1 MFCSTT
7 SETSSL
13 YAQAF
18 GGLVAKGLGRAVA
31 SGNGPLEGSSSQ
43 RKVQVV
49 EDGVSHVRKYDGANP
64 QSDPDVGAPDHRRF
78 RNHQRPETNGRSQ

>member
-13 YAQAF
+13 SGPGFGGF

-43 RKVQVV
+43 RKVQIVD
-49 EDGVSHVRKYDGANP
+49 DGVSHLREDDGANP
-64 QSDPDVGAPDHRRF
+64 QSDPDVGVPH
-78 RNHQRPETNGRSQ
+78 HLPPSEWG